1 MSEELKVRMED
12 PEAKLA
18 TVYIEEYLRGYGQT
32 LESICNLSKD
42 QAKQLMI
49 EASTYAAT
57 KLAEVENKARALQ
70 EIHGVASSGQ
80 LHSSTSD

>member
-1 MSEELKVRMED
+1 MSEEFKERMED

-18 TVYIEEYLRGYGQT
+18 AVFIDEYLRSRGQT
-32 LESICNLSKD
+32 LESICNLPKD

-49 EASTYAAT
+49 EASTFAAT

-70 EIHGVASSGQ
+70 EIHGVASAG
-80 LHSSTSD
+80 HSHTSQSD

>member
-18 TVYIEEYLRGYGQT
+18 TVYIDEYLRSKGQS
-32 LESICNLSKD
+32 LESICNLPKE

-49 EASTYAAT
+49 EASTYAAI
-57 KLAEVENKARALQ
+57 KLAEVDTKAHMIK
-70 EIHGVASSGQ
+70 EIHGGVAPGQ
-80 LHSSTSD
+80 LHTSQSD

>member
-18 TVYIEEYLRGYGQT
+18 TVYIEEYLRSRGQS
-32 LESICNLSKD
+32 LESICNLPKD
-42 QAKQLMI
+42 QARQLMI

-70 EIHGVASSGQ
+70 EIHGVVGSGQ
-80 LHSSTSD
+80 LHSSSSD